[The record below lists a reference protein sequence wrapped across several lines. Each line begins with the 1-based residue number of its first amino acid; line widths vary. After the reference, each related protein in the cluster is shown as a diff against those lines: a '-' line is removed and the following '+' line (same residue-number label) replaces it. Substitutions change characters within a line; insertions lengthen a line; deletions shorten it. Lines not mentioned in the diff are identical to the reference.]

1 MAIRSPATSRWQ
13 LNRLQE
19 RPARPREDRAERFAS
34 WLIVY
39 LTVFLTSLT
48 LGGGAWALGLL
59 R

>member
-1 MAIRSPATSRWQ
+1 MAMQSPASSHWQ
-13 LNRLQE
+13 LNRLPE
-19 RPARPREDRAERFAS
+19 RQARPHEGRAERFAS

-48 LGGGAWALGLL
+48 LGGGAWALGLV